1 MRLRRKESE
10 MLPWLRRRKTAE
22 RIDAEAD
29 ALIDELGVDA
39 YAEARRREYESS
51 NDAIALRWNRVALA
65 VAHKTGK
72 RIGLDT
78 STRMAMNAVF
88 APDREHAGDRQPQ
101 PFSQPDELKGAL
113 SLQPFR
119 LQFISLAPDRG
130 PSDVTEI
137 EIQASDASAAIVA
150 AAKIAMPPRTIG
162 LRILDSDGREVFS
175 RRRGDR
181 SRKHK

>member
-1 MRLRRKESE
+1 
-10 MLPWLRRRKTAE
+10 MLSWLRRRRETTE

-29 ALIDELGVDA
+29 VLIGELGVDA

-51 NDAIALRWNRVALA
+51 ANAIALRWNRVAVA

-78 STRMAMNAVF
+78 STRLAMNAVF
-88 APDREHAGDRQPQ
+88 APDREHPGDRKPQ
-101 PFSQPDELKGAL
+101 PFSQAHELKGSLAL
-113 SLQPFR
+113 KPFR
-119 LQFISLAPDRG
+119 LQFISSASDRG
-130 PSDVTEI
+130 PSTVTEV

-150 AAKIAMPPRTIG
+150 AAKLAMPPRTIG

-175 RRRGDR
+175 RRRGGR